1 METKIIKQII
11 ISLIKEMKKIF
22 PGLLGICMLCF
33 LQVPMSAQ
41 DPERTIDHPLEDSI
55 IKGRTSINAYP
66 YVFYTPESKFAAG
79 AGGIF
84 IFYTDKDTIVLP
96 SKIGFGGYYS
106 ANKQYKISINPV
118 IYFFENKLFFKAPIS
133 FGHFV
138 DKFWGIGSTVPDTG
152 DVAYTKDVFNA
163 TFTLQVPP
171 AWFSAD
177 RTGIIFDYDNTT
189 IVDKQNNELLLG
201 DEVVGSNGG
210 QLFGFGTDLLWDSR
224 DNIFFPNNGGYQ
236 YVKILIYPDGINYTN
251 FGYIELDVKHFRSF
265 KEDHV
270 FAGNIYFSSAFGDIP
285 FYKLPAVG
293 GPKNMRGYYAGRYRD
308 NVFGMVQF
316 EYRQFFWRKF
326 GFVAFAGFGNV
337 ADEILNFSF
346 SNLKYSYG
354 AGLRFRFN
362 EEQKVNLRMDLG
374 FGNDGNMGIYFG
386 IEEAF

>member
-1 METKIIKQII
+1 MEIENAKPMRT
-11 ISLIKEMKKIF
+11 SMNKKMHMILLRF
-22 PGLLGICMLCF
+22 LGICMLYS
-33 LQVPMSAQ
+33 LQVPMFAQ
-41 DPERTIDHPLEDSI
+41 KLKRQIDHPLEDSI
-55 IKGRTSINAYP
+55 IVGRSSINAYP
-66 YVFYTPESKFAAG
+66 YAFYTPETKLAVG

-84 IFYTDKDTIVLP
+84 IFYTAKDSTLLP
-96 SKIGFGGYYS
+96 SKLGFGGYYS
-106 ANKQYKISINPV
+106 TNKQYKFSITPV
-118 IYFFENKLFFKAPIS
+118 FYFLKNNLYFTAPIS

-152 DVAYTKDVFNA
+152 DVAYTRDIFNA

-177 RTGIIFDYDNTT
+177 RTGIIFDYDKTT

-201 DEVVGSNGG
+201 DEVTGSNGG

-224 DNIFFPNNGGYQ
+224 DNIFFPNSGGYQ
-236 YVKILIYPDGINYTN
+236 YIKLLIYPDGINPYN

-270 FAGNIYFSSAFGDIP
+270 FAGNIYFSSAFGDAP
-285 FYKLPAVG
+285 FYKLPAIG

-308 NVFGMVQF
+308 NVFGMMQL
-316 EYRQFFWRKF
+316 EYRQFFWWKF